1 MLQETHDWSERQA
14 GMKQLRRLAMT
25 PTPMYIKVA
34 FTMVDDMRPARDRFT
49 TVDAAKREE
58 EKSDSTRTVV

>member
-1 MLQETHDWSERQA
+1 
-14 GMKQLRRLAMT
+14 MT

-49 TVDAAKREE
+49 TVDAAKERR
-58 EKSDSTRTVV
+58 KNQIQHGPWFSGLVG